1 VSGPSETPWYSLD
14 LDGDH
19 LSIEAEGLALRFDRS
34 EGPWSHAIAV
44 ATDRDGSFEP
54 VATSLV
60 WDAERDDSVRV
71 AAPVFQELQ
80 LKADPDGNPQTLL
93 LGMSGR
99 HHFSGVFTVSRRD
112 GGVGVDVDVVDRCR
126 GEVFGLASTYTVRL
140 DSGHLETSDESAIS
154 WSLGSRRL
162 SFSAGASTRLAM
174 AEAGRRATRVQ
185 AVPSAIDAS
194 PSRRWQ
200 YSWTL
205 TSS

>member
-1 VSGPSETPWYSLD
+1 VSGVSEIDWFSFD

-19 LSIEAEGLALRFDRS
+19 LSIEAVGLALRFDRT
-34 EGPWSHAIAV
+34 EGPWSHMIAV
-44 ATDRDGSFEP
+44 ASEPGGKFEP
-54 VATSLV
+54 IATSLA
-60 WDAERDDSVRV
+60 WNADMDDPARV
-71 AAPVFQELQ
+71 ASPVFQELRF
-80 LKADPDGNPQTLL
+80 KADRDGNPQALL

-126 GEVFGLASTYTVRL
+126 GEVLGLASTYTVRL

-154 WSLGSRRL
+154 WSLGPRRL

-205 TSS
+205 TSP